1 MGRKTVI
8 ISSVDKPN
16 MNPTTESTDRRSF
29 LKTGSLVTAASLLP
43 GLARAQGEAA
53 EIKVALIGCGG
64 RGTGAAAQS
73 LNCPGTKLV
82 AVADAFEDNAKKAAE
97 TLKQQF
103 PDRVDLPAE
112 RVFHGFDA
120 YQKAIDSADLV
131 LLCTPPGFR
140 PAHFEYAVEK
150 GKHAFVEKPVAVD
163 GPGIRKF
170 IAAAKAADAKNL
182 KIVCGLQ
189 RHYQN
194 SYIETLAQVKAG
206 MIGEII
212 NSQVYWSGG
221 GVWTRARQE
230 GMTEM
235 EYQMRNW
242 FYFNWVCGD
251 HICEQ
256 HIHNIDVGNWF
267 KGAVPV
273 KANGIG
279 GRTKRIGK
287 DWGEIFDHHYV
298 EYTYAD
304 GTTMNSQCK
313 HWNGTWSK
321 VSETIVG
328 TKGKAEPGVIKDL
341 TGKIIWRFRGEQN
354 NPYQTEHDV
363 LVQHIRENK
372 AINDAHRTAEATLT
386 AIMGRMATYTG
397 QEITWEQ
404 ALNSDLDTMPK
415 TLAWDADP
423 GPKPGPDGMY
433 PAPIPGETKA
443 V

>member
-1 MGRKTVI
+1 M
-8 ISSVDKPN
+8 KPS
-16 MNPTTESTDRRSF
+16 PDTTDRRSF
-29 LKTGSLVTAASLLP
+29 LKTGSLITAASLLP
-43 GLARAQGEAA
+43 GLARAQAGDG
-53 EIKVALIGCGG
+53 EIKVALVGCGG
-64 RGTGAAAQS
+64 RGTGAASQS
-73 LNCPGTKLV
+73 LSVPGTRLV
-82 AVADAFEDNAKKAAE
+82 ALADAFEDNVENAFT
-97 TLKQQF
+97 TLSKQHG
-103 PDRVDLPAE
+103 DRVDVPKE
-112 RVFHGFDA
+112 RRFHGFDA
-120 YQKAIDSADLV
+120 FKNAIDAADLV

-163 GPGIRKF
+163 GPGIRKV
-170 IAAAKAADAKNL
+170 IEAAKAADAKNL
-182 KIVCGLQ
+182 KVVCGMQ

-194 SYIETLAQVKAG
+194 SYLETLEQVKAG
-206 MIGEII
+206 AIGDII
-212 NSQVYWSGG
+212 SAQVYWSGG
-221 GVWTRARQE
+221 GVWTRPRQE

-242 FYFNWVCGD
+242 YYFNWICGD
-251 HICEQ
+251 HIVEQ
-256 HIHNIDVGNWF
+256 HIHNLDVCNWF
-267 KGAVPV
+267 KGTHPA

-304 GTTMNSQCK
+304 GTIMNSQCK

-328 TKGKAEPGVIKDL
+328 TKGTATPGVIKDL
-341 TGKIIWRFRGEQN
+341 AGKTIWRFRGENN

-363 LVQHIRENK
+363 LVKHIREDK
-372 AINDAHRTAEATLT
+372 PVNDAHFTAEATLT

-415 TLAWDADP
+415 ALAWDADP
-423 GPKPGPDGMY
+423 GPKPGSDGLY
-433 PAPIPGETKA
+433 PAPIPGETKS

>member
-1 MGRKTVI
+1 MNH
-8 ISSVDKPN
+8 ISDN
-16 MNPTTESTDRRSF
+16 TDRRSF

-43 GLARAQGEAA
+43 GLARAQGEAS

-73 LNCPGTKLV
+73 LNVPGTRLV
-82 AVADAFEDNAKKAAE
+82 AIADAFEDNANKAAA
-97 TLKQQF
+97 TLKKQF

-112 RVFHGFDA
+112 RIFHGFDA
-120 YQKAIDSADLV
+120 YKKAIDSADLV

-140 PAHFEYAVEK
+140 PMHFEYAVEK

-163 GPGIRKF
+163 GPGISKF
-170 IAAAKAADAKNL
+170 IAAAKTADTKNL
-182 KIVCGLQ
+182 KVVCGLQ

-194 SYIETLAQVKAG
+194 SYLETLAQVKEG
-206 MIGEII
+206 LIGDII

-221 GVWTRARQE
+221 GVWTRPRKE

-242 FYFNWVCGD
+242 YYFNWICGD
-251 HICEQ
+251 HIVEQ
-256 HIHNIDVGNWF
+256 HIHNLDVGNWF

-287 DWGEIFDHHYV
+287 DWGEIYDHHYV

-328 TKGKAEPGVIKDL
+328 TKGSATPGVIKDL
-341 TGKIIWRFRGEQN
+341 SGKIIWRFRGENN

-363 LVQHIRENK
+363 LVRHIR
-372 AINDAHRTAEATLT
+372 
-386 AIMGRMATYTG
+386 
-397 QEITWEQ
+397 
-404 ALNSDLDTMPK
+404 
-415 TLAWDADP
+415 
-423 GPKPGPDGMY
+423 
-433 PAPIPGETKA
+433 
-443 V
+443 